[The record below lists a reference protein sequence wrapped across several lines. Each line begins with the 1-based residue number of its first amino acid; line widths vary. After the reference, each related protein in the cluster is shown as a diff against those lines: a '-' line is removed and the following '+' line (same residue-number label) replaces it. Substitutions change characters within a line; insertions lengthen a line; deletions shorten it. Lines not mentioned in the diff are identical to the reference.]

1 MGVSFNSH
9 FFLSLSLSL
18 SRHPRPATDGDKR
31 WRQDLPSC
39 ASDASLIPPPPFPF
53 LLRLE
58 GKWNMQTWNINLRH
72 VPKLLCRCPPP
83 PLLCRLLSKC
93 TRQWQRAETRMHLQ
107 PLSAVN
113 LANKANSARRRATVV
128 QLLSL
133 PFPRL
138 LYPFTLHS
146 RSASWAFLTCI
157 LWVIGLA
164 SSTSTARKEASYA
177 HRLAGPDSLSLNLQ

>member
-1 MGVSFNSH
+1 MAPRPAQLCIRCFINSPSPIPIPIPTATRGQMEH
-9 FFLSLSLSL
+9 GNMKYQPQTRPQIALSLSP
-18 SRHPRPATDGDKR
+18 H
-31 WRQDLPSC
+31 
-39 ASDASLIPPPPFPF
+39 
-53 LLRLE
+53 
-58 GKWNMQTWNINLRH
+58 
-72 VPKLLCRCPPP
+72 P
-83 PLLCRLLSKC
+83 PLLCRLLSLS